1 MSFYGY
7 RPYVPVAKRRENAA
21 KALAKLNKKS
31 GITAQPVVITG
42 RAIASSFWG
51 KSWCANLERYS
62 DYASRLPRGRTYARN
77 GSVVDLRITPGNIEA
92 RVSGSELYTVSA
104 TIQPLPAARWKALC
118 ADCAGGVDSLVE
130 LLQGRFSKAVMERM
144 CQDKKGLFPAPAEI
158 KFDCSCPDWAGM
170 CKHVAA
176 VFYGIG
182 ARLDQSPELLFTLRQ
197 VDPLALLAHATQHLE
212 QQPLGGNAPKSS
224 KRLAAPGLA
233 ALFNLELAE
242 PVAVPKKTM
251 AKKVVAKVA
260 VKKAV
265 PKKPAAKVPAKKVAP
280 VKVAASKPTPAKKS
294 PIKKPGSY

>member
-1 MSFYGY
+1 
-7 RPYVPVAKRRENAA
+7 
-21 KALAKLNKKS
+21 
-31 GITAQPVVITG
+31 
-42 RAIASSFWG
+42 
-51 KSWCANLERYS
+51 
-62 DYASRLPRGRTYARN
+62 
-77 GSVVDLRITPGNIEA
+77 
-92 RVSGSELYTVSA
+92 
-104 TIQPLPAARWKALC
+104 
-118 ADCAGGVDSLVE
+118 
-130 LLQGRFSKAVMERM
+130 
-144 CQDKKGLFPAPAEI
+144 
-158 KFDCSCPDWAGM
+158 
-170 CKHVAA
+170 VAA